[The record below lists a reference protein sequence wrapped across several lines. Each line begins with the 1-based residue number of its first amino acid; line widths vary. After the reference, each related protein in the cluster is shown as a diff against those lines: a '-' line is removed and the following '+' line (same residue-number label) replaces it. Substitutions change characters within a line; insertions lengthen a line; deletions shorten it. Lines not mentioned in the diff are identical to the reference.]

1 MTIEKKPFKN
11 YTLDEDKQKKGFI
24 TISIKL
30 NIDEQAQLVKDKQKI
45 QQVKDGT
52 AIKQLWSIGS
62 KVIHDKKIG
71 EYINIVLENK
81 RKNKRL
87 GISDFD

>member
-1 MTIEKKPFKN
+1 MIKKQPFRK
-11 YTLDEDKQKKGFI
+11 YKLDEGKQKKGFI
-24 TISIKL
+24 TISLKL

-52 AIKQLWSIGS
+52 AIKQLWKIGS

-71 EYINIVLENK
+71 EYIDVVLENK
-81 RKNKRL
+81 RKNERL
-87 GISDFD
+87 GIHDFD